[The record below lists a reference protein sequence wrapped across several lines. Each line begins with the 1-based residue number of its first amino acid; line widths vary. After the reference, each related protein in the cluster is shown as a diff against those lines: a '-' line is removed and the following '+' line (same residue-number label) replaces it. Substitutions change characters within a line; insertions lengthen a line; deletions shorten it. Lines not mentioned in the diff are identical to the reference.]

1 MSVLNVGEAVP
12 VRMVA
17 LIRYLLLC
25 PDMSDSR
32 RRLELMLSPPNVRS
46 KSEGDM
52 VRKVVNEGVKL
63 GLLTESGDKKDSVL
77 VLSED
82 ARAAYP
88 AGIFGD
94 IQTRLLL
101 TRLLVKSAENRD
113 LCHLLAWFLSQ
124 DAKTVRGTHTDLKKL
139 YNEQIGSTQVSFND
153 VAYGDLRYWSIFLG
167 FAWSHKIGGI
177 GEEIVPDPTRHIEW
191 LLPFLFSNS
200 KMQDEPLPR
209 WIERLAELCPVMP
222 GGTFHN
228 AIKGLPPMSHVLPA
242 LAFALLRLRD
252 RGVLELSN
260 KSDAEGLVVMDN
272 GRPTRLTHI
281 KWAQQHSVRR
291 AS

>member
-25 PDMSDSR
+25 LDRSDSR
-32 RRLELMLSPPNVRS
+32 RRLELMLSPPNLRA
-46 KSEGDM
+46 EGETISR
-52 VRKVVNEGVKL
+52 VWKEAVKL

-77 VLSED
+77 ALAEE

-88 AGIFGD
+88 SGKFD
-94 IQTRLLL
+94 DVQTRLLL
-101 TRLLVKSAENRD
+101 TRLLAKSEENRNI
-113 LCHLLAWFLSQ
+113 CHLLAWFLSQ
-124 DAKTVRGTHTDLKKL
+124 DGRTVRGTHTDLKKL
-139 YNEQIGSTQVSFND
+139 HDEQIGGTQVNFND
-153 VAYGDLRYWSIFLG
+153 VAYKDLHYWSIYLG
-167 FAWSHKIGGI
+167 FAWSHKIAGI

-191 LLPFLFSNS
+191 LLPSLFSGS

-209 WIERLAELCPVMP
+209 WLEQLAELCPMMP
-222 GGTFHN
+222 GGAFHN
-228 AIKGLPPMSHVLPA
+228 AIKGLPKVSHVRPA
-242 LAFALLRLRD
+242 LAFALLRLHD

-260 KSDAEGLVVMDN
+260 KSDAEGIVVMDN

-281 KWAQQHSVRR
+281 KWAQQQSVRR
-291 AS
+291 AA